1 MFPFKDENPSPV
13 TPWVTYMLIL
23 TNTFVFLFEVLSG
36 PRGFEQIIWD
46 YGFIPA
52 LFMEDPSANLYRM
65 FTSMF
70 LHGGGCTF

>member
-1 MFPFKDENPSPV
+1 
-13 TPWVTYMLIL
+13 MLIL

-70 LHGGGCTF
+70 LHGGWLHLLGNMLYLYIFGDNVE